1 MAKSYEEINEK
12 IKSGKAVVLS
22 AEEVIEAVKQKGL
35 KRAAQEVDVVT
46 TGTFGAMCSSG
57 AFLNFGHSK
66 PKIKAAKVQINGVEA
81 YSGIAAVDC
90 YIGAT
95 KRRGN
100 DLYGGGHVIH
110 DLVSGKEV
118 EVFAESDGTD
128 CYPNQKIKKRMAL
141 KDFPDAFLFCPRNGY
156 QNYNCAVNMSSKT
169 VYTYMGALKPD
180 MANASYSGA
189 GQLSPLMNDP
199 YFKTIGIGTRIFL
212 GGGIGYVA
220 GPGTQHNPSPQR
232 GKNGVPV
239 RPAGTL
245 AVTGDLKQMS
255 GDFLKGTFFKGYG
268 PTLMVGL
275 GIPIPILNE
284 EILGFTA
291 VSNKDIIVPVVDY
304 GYDYPNGIGGVIG
317 EVTVS
322 DIEEKEILV
331 KGKRIPCVQLSNI
344 KKARQIA
351 ATLKKWI
358 ENGQFLIS
366 QPAELIPSSRD
377 VA

>member
-1 MAKSYEEINEK
+1 MAKSYEEINSK
-12 IKSGKAVVLS
+12 IKSGQAVVLT
-22 AEEVIEAVKQKGL
+22 AEEIIDVVKKKGI
-35 KRAAQEVDVVT
+35 KKTAQEVDVVT

-66 PKIKAAKVQINGVEA
+66 PRIRATRVWLNGVEA
-81 YSGIAAVDC
+81 YSGVAAVDC

-100 DLYGGGHVIH
+100 EMYGGGHVIH

-118 EVFAESDGTD
+118 VVLAESDGTD
-128 CYPNQKIKKRMAL
+128 CYPNQKIEKRMTL

-156 QNYNCAVNMSSKT
+156 QNYNCAVNLSSKT
-169 VYTYMGALKPD
+169 VYTYMGVLKPGL
-180 MANASYSGA
+180 ANAAYSGA

-199 YFKTIGIGTRIFL
+199 YFKTIGVGTRIFL
-212 GGGIGYVA
+212 GGGIGYVT
-220 GPGTQHNPSPQR
+220 GPGTQHNPSPLR
-232 GKNGVPV
+232 NENGVPV

-245 AVTGDLKQMS
+245 AVTGDLKRMS

-268 PTLMVGL
+268 STLMVGL

-284 EILGFTA
+284 EILRFTA

-304 GYDYPNGIGGVIG
+304 GYDYPNGTGDVIG

-322 DIEEKEILV
+322 DIEDKEIVV
-331 KGKRIPCVQLSNI
+331 KGKRIPCAQLSNI

-351 ATLKKWI
+351 ETLKKWI
-358 ENGQFLIS
+358 RSGQFLIS
-366 QPAELIPSSRD
+366 QPAELLPSSRE